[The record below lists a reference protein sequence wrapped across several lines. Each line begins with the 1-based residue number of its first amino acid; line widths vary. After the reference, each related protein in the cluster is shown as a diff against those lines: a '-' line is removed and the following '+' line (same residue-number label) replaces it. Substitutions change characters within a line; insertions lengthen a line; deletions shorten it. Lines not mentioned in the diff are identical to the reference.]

1 MLAIPLGT
9 AIYIDDLQLSFQENP
24 GILNPEKS
32 WKHKNVKRFKFSKS
46 KVLVLYINYV
56 QEVVHNFGKSHCIVK
71 KWFHVRLDQ
80 KMYDGIT
87 QENQFPG
94 LFWNFVLSA
103 LQLKRSVNSV
113 SIYYI

>member
-32 WKHKNVKRFKFSKS
+32 WKKCRKDSSFQRAKFSFF
-46 KVLVLYINYV
+46 

-80 KMYDGIT
+80 KMYDSIT

-94 LFWNFVLSA
+94 LFSNFVLSA
-103 LQLKRSVNSV
+103 LQEV
-113 SIYYI
+113 